1 MDERLIQ
8 ARGTNVYTGCELLV
22 KGTLES
28 DVSLI
33 TGYPGSPIAEVFEVL
48 ERNASLF
55 RENGI
60 VAQMANNEALSVA
73 RLNGAQMAN
82 LRAVAFMK
90 SVGFHVAADALAI
103 SNLAGT
109 TGGAVVVVGDDPGSG
124 STQVP
129 ADSRYLARHV
139 YTPLVEP
146 STFQEIKDWL
156 SAAFEISV
164 ESNLFVTYLVT
175 VNQADGGG
183 DALLRPNRYPQINAK
198 TKLTLDT
205 DLIDPSNRVVLP
217 PDSTRIGVETLKER
231 LPNAVK
237 AARKHKLNQIYYGHD
252 SIHEFGFVSS
262 GVAYTYLQHAL
273 YELGLQGEIPIL
285 KFGLTHPIDDEI
297 VREFAGRVREIYVIE
312 ENRPLLE
319 NEVKA
324 SVSHLYQNGE
334 IDRFVQVWGRQFP
347 DGLAGIPDMVG
358 LNPSVIM
365 QKLIPLLRT
374 RYLTNLK
381 IDDGKLL
388 QEEKRI
394 KQANSHH
401 VEIPGR
407 TPTFCPGCP
416 HRDSASVFLDVVKQ
430 FMDTEYMKKHYN
442 SPPID
447 LVFHG
452 DIGCYSMLK
461 YDPYPRLMHNLSA
474 MALGGGTGAGI
485 DPFIKN
491 KQIVFMGDSTF
502 FHGGMAAISD
512 SIKNGQDIA
521 YVILDNQTTAMTGHQ
536 PTPSTGEDI
545 LGNPTFAQDIEKVA
559 HGLVAESDTLIVRI
573 DPENRYEYK
582 SLLEESI
589 LKPGVKIIIADKE
602 CGITYH
608 RRVRREQQQTVKE
621 HGFLKTEKHI
631 NITEE
636 VCEFCLECTKA
647 TGCPGLKT
655 IETEYGPKIGID
667 QSDCVS
673 DGACARIKWACPS
686 FEEVT
691 ITRKRPPQK
700 SVESSL
706 IQIGEADM
714 SMQQLP
720 PPRCP
725 GFDKTWSAYA
735 AGVGGMGIGTI
746 SKILVVA
753 GHIQGYHVQ
762 FCDKK
767 GLAIRN
773 GGVYTHVIYSKT
785 DNHISPLIPYGKAD
799 LLLGLDILEAVR
811 GIDPKAGF
819 SVASP
824 DQTAAIVN
832 TAKTETVRSLI
843 GKDGF
848 EVANLEEWLLLYTKT
863 DEYVGVNLFDVA
875 EKHLGSKLYA
885 NIMLLGVA
893 FQRALIPLE
902 LGAIQLALKQMV
914 SPGDLESNLRAFEI
928 GRWLAIRPDSFVE
941 VSERK
946 SYKHTVHEKCH
957 ILEKRWRGRGTARV
971 YSELVQSAVDTMQ
984 LDDETNRGLAMRV
997 YDLIQF
1003 ENLKYA
1009 RLYVKK
1015 IREVYDN
1022 DSSDQNYRAT
1032 KAAIKYLYKV
1042 MLIKDEIYVSH
1053 LLTSQEKLQRD
1064 KERYG
1069 IDESNGD
1076 RIKYVHLN
1084 RPHFRIMG
1092 IDFEGE
1098 MSTRNWQL
1106 SLMKRMKFLRRW
1118 LSQWHAN
1125 EKSFRDWYVS
1135 EVVDTFAPTDLK
1147 SYEKHV
1153 NALETPEEVRGYRE
1167 VRYPKMEL
1175 AKEKVEKLIGL
1186 RN

>member
-8 ARGTNVYTGCELLV
+8 SSGANVYTGCELLV

-28 DVSLI
+28 NVSLI
-33 TGYPGSPIAEVFEVL
+33 TGYPGSPIAAVFDL
-48 ERNASLF
+48 FERNADLF

-109 TGGAVVVVGDDPGSG
+109 TGGAVVAVGDDPGSG

-156 SAAFEISV
+156 SASFEISA

-183 DALLRPNRYPQINAK
+183 DVLLRPNRYPEINAK

-237 AARKHKLNQIYYGHD
+237 AARKHKLNQIYYVHD

-273 YELGLQGEIPIL
+273 YELGLQGNIPIL

-297 VREFAGRVREIYVIE
+297 VREFAMHVREICVIE

-324 SVSHLYQNGE
+324 SLSQLYQNGE
-334 IDRFVQVWGRQFP
+334 IDRFVQVWGKQFP
-347 DGLAGIPDMVG
+347 DGLKGIPDMGG

-365 QKLIPLLRT
+365 QQLIPLLRT
-374 RYLTNLK
+374 RYSTKVK
-381 IDDGKLL
+381 IDDSVLL
-388 QEEKRI
+388 REQERI
-394 KQANSHH
+394 KQVNSQR

-430 FMDTEYMKKHYN
+430 FMDAEYMMKHYN

-461 YDPYPRLMHNLSA
+461 YDPYSRLMHNLSA

-491 KQIVFMGDSTF
+491 KQVVFMGDSTF
-502 FHGGMAAISD
+502 FHGGMSAISD

-545 LGNPTFAQDIEKVA
+545 LGNPTFAQDIEKVTR
-559 HGLVAESDTLIVRI
+559 GLVAESDALIVRI
-573 DPENRYEYK
+573 DPENRFEYK
-582 SLLEESI
+582 RLLEESI

-608 RRVRREQQQTVKE
+608 RRVRHEQQRTVKE
-621 HGFLKTEKHI
+621 NGFLKTEKRI

-655 IETEYGPKIGID
+655 VETEYGPKIGID
-667 QSDCVS
+667 QSNCVT

-691 ITRKRPPQK
+691 ITRKRPPQT
-700 SVESSL
+700 SAESSL
-706 IQIGEADM
+706 IQIDDADM
-714 SMQQLP
+714 SLQHLP
-720 PPRCP
+720 PPKLP
-725 GFDKTWSAYA
+725 SFDKTWNAYA

-753 GHIQGYHVQ
+753 GHNQGYHVQ

-773 GGVYTHVIYSKT
+773 GGVYTHVIYSKD
-785 DNHISPLIPYGKAD
+785 DNYVSPLIPYGKAD

-832 TAKTETVRSLI
+832 TAKTDTVRSLT
-843 GKDGF
+843 GKDDF
-848 EVANLEEWLLLYTKT
+848 EVANLEEWLRLYTRA
-863 DEYVGVNLFDVA
+863 DDYLGVDLFDVA
-875 EKHLGSKLYA
+875 EEQLGSKLYA

-893 FQRALIPLE
+893 FQRALMPLE
-902 LGAIQLALKQMV
+902 LGAIQSALKQMV
-914 SPGDLESNLRAFEI
+914 RPSDLESNLRAFEI
-928 GRWLAIRPDSFVE
+928 GRWLATHPNSFAKTPE
-941 VSERK
+941 SK
-946 SYKHTVHEKCH
+946 SYKYTVNEKCQM
-957 ILEKRWRGRGTARV
+957 LTKRWRGRGIARD
-971 YSELVQSAVDTMQ
+971 YSALVQSAVDEMQ
-984 LDDETNRGLAMRV
+984 LDDEINRGLAMRV

-1009 RLYVKK
+1009 RLYVEK
-1015 IREVYDN
+1015 IRGIYDK
-1022 DSSDQNYRAT
+1022 DSSGQNYRAT
-1032 KAAIKYLYKV
+1032 KAAIKYLHKV
-1042 MLIKDEIYVSH
+1042 MLLKDEIYVSH

-1069 IDESNGD
+1069 IDESKGD

-1092 IDFEGE
+1092 IDIEGE
-1098 MSTRNWQL
+1098 LSTRNWQL

-1135 EVVDTFAPTDLK
+1135 EVVDTFAPVDAET
-1147 SYEKHV
+1147 YEKHV
-1153 NALETPEEVRGYRE
+1153 TALETPEEVRGYRE
-1167 VRYPKMEL
+1167 VRYPKMEV
-1175 AKEKVEKLIGL
+1175 AKEKVEALIGL